1 MGGWDLVPELRY
13 ASLPSQMNP
22 MRNHLEGRRLG
33 TALLAAAI
41 SALCVAFFIGCFYPY
56 ISLLLHDGRSF
67 LISGKYNDISLMASV
82 ELGFITAM
90 VTLPF
95 ILALTFGI
103 AWPLFRY
110 WIRRGFL
117 GLAVYIGGGIV
128 IAMIGALVITAMH
141 FFRNFL
147 VSNDFE
153 FALLLISI
161 CGPVSGFVVWYVLRR
176 SQVSSSS

>member
-1 MGGWDLVPELRY
+1 
-13 ASLPSQMNP
+13 MNP

-56 ISLLLHDGRSF
+56 ISLLLHDGGSF
-67 LISGKYNDISLMASV
+67 LISRKYNDISLMNSV

-90 VTLPF
+90 FTLPF
-95 ILALTFGI
+95 ILALTLGI

-110 WIRRGFL
+110 WIRRGFV

-141 FFRNFL
+141 FFCDFL
-147 VSNDFE
+147 VSTDFE
-153 FALLLISI
+153 FAMLLIGI
-161 CGPVSGFVVWYVLRR
+161 CGPVAGFVVWWVLQRSNRR
-176 SQVSSSS
+176 GLEINEQMSPK